1 VKEPLREPGLI
12 NKLYRNP
19 RRGMIFG
26 VCAGLA
32 EYFGFDV
39 VVTRVVVA
47 VAAFFAFPIICIVYV
62 LLGLML
68 PTRSY
73 SGPEP
78 NYNDPVEREERS
90 IRRQVRS
97 SPHDTLASVRYR
109 FRDLDVRLQ
118 RLEKYVTSNRYQ
130 LDSEFRKLQE

>member
-1 VKEPLREPGLI
+1 MNEPLREPGLI

-39 VVTRVVVA
+39 TVTRVIVA
-47 VAAFFAFPIICIVYV
+47 VGAFFAFPVICIVY
-62 LLGLML
+62 LCLGLLL
-68 PTRSY
+68 PPRGY

-78 NYNDPVEREERS
+78 DYNDPAQREVRS
-90 IRRQVRS
+90 IQRQVRS
-97 SPHDTLASVRYR
+97 SPHDTLANVRYR

-118 RLEKYVTSNRYQ
+118 RLEKYVTSNRYK
-130 LDSEFRKLQE
+130 LDREFRKLEE

>member
-1 VKEPLREPGLI
+1 MNDPLREPGLI

-39 VVTRVVVA
+39 TVTRVIVA
-47 VAAFFAFPIICIVYV
+47 VSAFFAFPVICIVY
-62 LLGLML
+62 LCLGLLL
-68 PTRSY
+68 PPRGYT
-73 SGPEP
+73 GPER
-78 NYNDPVEREERS
+78 NHSDPVE
-90 IRRQVRS
+90 RQVRS

-118 RLEKYVTSNRYQ
+118 RLEKYVTSNRYK
-130 LDSEFRKLQE
+130 LDREFEKLEE

>member
-1 VKEPLREPGLI
+1 VNDPQREPGLI
-12 NKLYRNP
+12 NRLYRNP

-39 VVTRVVVA
+39 TVTRVILA
-47 VAAFFAFPIICIVYV
+47 VAAFFAFPIICVVYL
-62 LLGLML
+62 LLGLLL
-68 PTRSY
+68 PVRSY
-73 SGPEP
+73 SAEERDD
-78 NYNDPVEREERS
+78 DPAVREVRS
-90 IRRQVRS
+90 IRRQVRA
-97 SPHDTLASVRYR
+97 SPHDTLANVRYR

-130 LDSEFRKLQE
+130 LDREFEKLGK